1 MIPNYKN
8 RLLMQNEGFSYFFF
22 LGESQ
27 NEYGKFTIIFAMRAV
42 DSEQKI

>member
-1 MIPNYKN
+1 MKAFRIFY
-8 RLLMQNEGFSYFFF
+8 F

-27 NEYGKFTIIFAMRAV
+27 NEYGKFTIIFAMWAV

>member
-1 MIPNYKN
+1 
-8 RLLMQNEGFSYFFF
+8 MQSEGFSYSF